1 MLDYKFNYDKKNKKL
16 DYCNLNNT
24 QIHYLNNNN
33 INNNLNNNKMM
44 NNVINNIIC
53 KDECLDVSC
62 NKCFLKYS
70 KDSNFLEDINI
81 KNNLNEEFCK
91 KKSNNIINECK
102 NKEFYKQKR
111 IYANINFFKSI

>member
-1 MLDYKFNYDKKNKKL
+1 ML
-16 DYCNLNNT
+16 DYCNLKNAQIYYYNNKK
-24 QIHYLNNNN
+24 
-33 INNNLNNNKMM
+33 INNNLNDNKMI
-44 NNVINNIIC
+44 NNVINNIVC
-53 KDECLDVSC
+53 KEECLNVSC

-91 KKSNNIINECK
+91 KKSDNIISEYK